1 MTTSVRPK
9 VAAVLLI
16 ALLIGSLGIITMNSN
31 DDEVNEPVD
40 GVNEEVHDHS
50 SHDHGAPIVVAL
62 LQENDDGN
70 WSVLGGVAH
79 AYPDLVRVSVTATS
93 GTVSETIAV
102 LESTDIDDGG
112 AWRVDLSSN
121 LTDGTPWASL
131 QIVAT
136 DVGANTT
143 SEPLILTRTTSDGS
157 DEDETEPTPRSE
169 QCLDSHAN
177 LAMHTHPFM
186 ELTVNNTA
194 VPIPSDLGIDTTA
207 CPGAMHLLHTHDT
220 SGKLHVEGYEAFT
233 PTAEL
238 FFAVWNISYPDSTT
252 LDPLF
257 LDAQNVSITVD
268 GTAYVG
274 PWSAL
279 DLLDGETTRIVH
291 DATRPDTDGDGVPD
305 QEDGCEGHDD
315 SVDEDEDGIP
325 DGCDDDIQS
334 DTDGDGVSDDLDMCE
349 GHDDG
354 VDEDDD
360 GIPDGCDDEIRQQYD
375 ASDLAEFW
383 MDVFLCQHGSGTG
396 IDDLNTTENDAHVC
410 EVSVTVVEDNVSLSM
425 NGLPNHDLESGPGCC
440 AAAQDYTILIPR
452 TPVNDTTG
460 GHDAT
465 NCPEANGAFAC
476 APERGEVAF
485 ALNGVPIYGPEDG
498 PGGDAVA
505 SHHGVYEEDRQEIWL
520 GLCHGHSGPG
530 GAYHYHAD
538 GNCMH
543 WHPEEGETWLDYEW
557 PGNDTSNTSSDVIGI
572 AFDGYPIYGAF
583 GDVGNG
589 TVAEMTSSYRLK
601 PGETGYNGIDD
612 YEYVEGLG
620 DLDVCNGHFGPTPD
634 FPNGI
639 YHYHSTM
646 VNGEGEMGFPYFLI
660 CYRGVVDEALLGGG
674 GNGNG
679 NGNGPCAG
687 HGETWGPGIGPPP
700 AGCGG
705 QGQGGQS
712 TEPVLVPTLAFDMSV
727 VLMLGLLAVGAWR
740 LRRR

>member
-1 MTTSVRPK
+1 MSTTARPK
-9 VAAVLLI
+9 VAAALLI
-16 ALLIGSLGIITMNSN
+16 ALLIGSLGIITMNA
-31 DDEVNEPVD
+31 DENEVEEPVD
-40 GVNEEVHDHS
+40 DVDEDVHDHS

-62 LQENDDGN
+62 LQENDNEN
-70 WSVLGGVAH
+70 WSVIGGVAH
-79 AYPDLVRVSVTATS
+79 AYPDLVRVTVTAMA
-93 GTVSETIAV
+93 GDASETVAV
-102 LESTDIDDGG
+102 LESADIDEGG
-112 AWRVDLSSN
+112 AWTVELSSN
-121 LTDGTPWASL
+121 LSDGTAWDSL
-131 QIVAT
+131 HIIAT
-136 DVGANTT
+136 DVGSNTT
-143 SEPLILTRTTSDGS
+143 AEPLVLTRTSD
-157 DEDETEPTPRSE
+157 DVEEDDPESTPRSE

-186 ELTVNNTA
+186 ELTVNNTQ

-238 FFAVWNISYPDSTT
+238 FFAIWNISYPDSTT

-257 LDAQNVSITVD
+257 LDAQNVTITVD
-268 GTAYVG
+268 GTVYVG
-274 PWSAL
+274 PWSGL

-305 QEDGCEGHDD
+305 DFDTCEGHDD
-315 SVDEDEDGIP
+315 NVDEDQDGLA
-325 DGCDDDIQS
+325 DGCD
-334 DTDGDGVSDDLDMCE
+334 G
-349 GHDDG
+349 
-354 VDEDDD
+354 
-360 GIPDGCDDEIRQQYD
+360 EIRRQYD
-375 ASDLAEFW
+375 ATDLAEFW
-383 MDVFLCQHGSGTG
+383 QDVFLCQHGSGTG
-396 IDDLNTTENDAHVC
+396 IDDLNTTEHDDHIC
-410 EVSVTVVEDNVSLSM
+410 EVTVTVVGDNVSLTM

-440 AAAQDYTILIPR
+440 ATAQDYTILVPR
-452 TPVNDTTG
+452 SPVNDTTG

-476 APERGEVAF
+476 APDRGEVAF

-520 GLCHGHSGPG
+520 GLCHAHSGPG
-530 GAYHYHAD
+530 GTYHYHAD

-543 WHPEEGETWLDYEW
+543 WHPEENETWLDYEW
-557 PGNDTSNTSSDVIGI
+557 PGNTTTNTSSEVIGL
-572 AFDGYPIYGAF
+572 AFDGYPIYGAY

-589 TVAEMTSSYRLK
+589 TIEEMTSSYRLK
-601 PGETGYNGIDD
+601 DGETGYNGIDD
-612 YEYVEGLG
+612 YEYVQGLG
-620 DLDVCNGHFGPTPD
+620 HLDVCNGHFGPTPD

-646 VNGEGEMGFPYFLI
+646 VNGDGDMGFPYFLI

-674 GNGNG
+674 GNGDDA
-679 NGNGPCAG
+679 CAG

-700 AGCGG
+700 EGCE
-705 QGQGGQS
+705 QGPPPGGQS
-712 TEPVLVPTLAFDMSV
+712 TDAVLVPSMRIDLSV

-740 LRRR
+740 LRR

>member
-16 ALLIGSLGIITMNSN
+16 ALLIGSLGIITMNSD

-40 GVNEEVHDHS
+40 DVNEEVHDHS

-93 GTVSETIAV
+93 GTVSQTVAV

-112 AWRVDLSSN
+112 SWRVDLSSN
-121 LTDGTPWASL
+121 LSDGTPWESL
-131 QIVAT
+131 HIVAT

-143 SEPLILTRTTSDGS
+143 SEPLVLTRAPSDGS
-157 DEDETEPTPRSE
+157 DEDEAESTPRSE

-257 LDAQNVSITVD
+257 LDAQNVTITVD

-305 QEDGCEGHDD
+305 DSDTCEGHDD
-315 SVDEDEDGIP
+315 SVDEDE
-325 DGCDDDIQS
+325 
-334 DTDGDGVSDDLDMCE
+334 
-349 GHDDG
+349 
-354 VDEDDD
+354 D

-383 MDVFLCQHGSGTG
+383 MDVFLCQHGTGTG

-410 EVSVTVVEDNVSLSM
+410 EVSVTVVGDNVSLSM

-440 AAAQDYTILIPR
+440 AAAQDYTILVPR

-476 APERGEVAF
+476 APERGEIAF

-557 PGNDTSNTSSDVIGI
+557 PGNNTTNTSSEVIGI

-583 GDVGNG
+583 GDIGNG

-646 VNGEGEMGFPYFLI
+646 VNGEGDMGFPYFLI

>member
-1 MTTSVRPK
+1 MTSTTRPK
-9 VAAVLLI
+9 ISAGVLV
-16 ALLIGSLGIITMNSN
+16 ALLVVGLGIITMNAD
-31 DDEVNEPVD
+31 DDEVNEPVED
-40 GVNEEVHDHS
+40 VTEEVHDHS

-62 LQENDDGN
+62 LQENENGN

-79 AYPDLVRVSVTATS
+79 AYPDLVRVTVNAVS
-93 GTVSETIAV
+93 GDASETVAV
-102 LESTDIDDGG
+102 LESMEIDEGG
-112 AWRVDLSSN
+112 AWSLNLSSN
-121 LTDGTPWASL
+121 MTDGTPWESL
-131 QIVAT
+131 HITAT
-136 DVGANTT
+136 DVGSNTS
-143 SEPLILTRTTSDGS
+143 SEPLVLMRTTDDGS
-157 DEDETEPTPRSE
+157 GEDDVVTTPRSE

-186 ELTVNNTA
+186 ELTVNNST
-194 VPIPSDLGIDTTA
+194 VPIPADLGIDTTA

-220 SGKLHVEGYEAFT
+220 TGKLHVEGYEAFT

-238 FFAVWNISYPDSTT
+238 FFAVWNISYPSSAALNALFD
-252 LDPLF
+252 DPH
-257 LDAQNVSITVD
+257 NVSVTVN
-268 GTAYVG
+268 GAAYLG
-274 PWSAL
+274 PWSEL
-279 DLLDGETTRIVH
+279 NLFDGETTSIVH
-291 DATRPDTDGDGVPD
+291 DATKPDTDGDGVPD
-305 QEDGCEGHDD
+305 VRDMCEGHDD
-315 SVDEDEDGIP
+315 TVDEDEDGII
-325 DGCDDDIQS
+325 DGCDN
-334 DTDGDGVSDDLDMCE
+334 
-349 GHDDG
+349 
-354 VDEDDD
+354 
-360 GIPDGCDDEIRQQYD
+360 EIRRHYD
-375 ASDLAEFW
+375 ASDLAAFW
-383 MDVFLCQHGSGTG
+383 QDVFLCQHGSGTG

-410 EVSVTVVEDNVSLSM
+410 EVTVTVDGDNVSLSM

-440 AAAQDYTILIPR
+440 AAAQDYTILVPR
-452 TPVNDTTG
+452 SPVNDTTG

-465 NCPEANGAFAC
+465 NCPEANGAFTC
-476 APERGEVAF
+476 APDRGEVAF

-505 SHHGVYEEDRQEIWL
+505 SHHGVYDEDRQEIWL
-520 GLCHGHSGPG
+520 GLCHAHSGPG

-543 WHPEEGETWLDYEW
+543 WHPEEGKTWLDYEW

-601 PGETGYNGIDD
+601 AGETGYNGIDD

-620 DLDVCNGHFGPTPD
+620 HLDVCNGHFGPTPD

-660 CYRGVVDEALLGGG
+660 CYRGVVDEALLGGE

-679 NGNGPCAG
+679 DDACAG

-705 QGQGGQS
+705 QGQAGGQS
-712 TEPVLVPTLAFDMSV
+712 SDTVLVPTLAFDMSF

-740 LRRR
+740 LRQR

>member
-1 MTTSVRPK
+1 MTTTARPQI
-9 VAAVLLI
+9 AAIVLI
-16 ALLIGSLGIITMNSN
+16 GLLVGSLGIITLNT
-31 DDEVNEPVD
+31 DEKEVDEPVD
-40 GVNEEVHDHS
+40 DVNDEVHDHS

-70 WSVLGGVAH
+70 WSILGGVAH
-79 AYPDLVRVSVTATS
+79 AYPDLVQVTVTATTAT
-93 GTVSETIAV
+93 GTETVAV
-102 LESTDIDDGG
+102 LESADIDEAG
-112 AWRVDLSSN
+112 AWSVELSSN
-121 LTDGTPWASL
+121 LSDGNAWDSL
-131 QIVAT
+131 HITAT

-143 SEPLILTRTTSDGS
+143 SEPLVLTRTTSDNN
-157 DEDETEPTPRSE
+157 EEETPESTPRSE

-186 ELTVNNTA
+186 ELVVNGTA
-194 VPIPSDLGIDTTA
+194 ISIPSNLGIDTSA
-207 CPGAMHLLHTHDT
+207 CPNAMHLLHTHDT
-220 SGKLHVEGYEAFT
+220 SGKLHVEGYDAFT
-233 PTAEL
+233 PTADL
-238 FFAVWNISYPDSTT
+238 FFAVWNLSYPDSTT

-257 LDAQNVSITVD
+257 LDVQNVSITVD
-268 GTAYVG
+268 GATYTG

-305 QEDGCEGHDD
+305 DLDACEGHDD
-315 SVDEDEDGIP
+315 NVDEDEDGIP
-325 DGCDDDIQS
+325 DGCDD
-334 DTDGDGVSDDLDMCE
+334 
-349 GHDDG
+349 
-354 VDEDDD
+354 
-360 GIPDGCDDEIRQQYD
+360 EIRKQYD

-396 IDDLNTTENDAHVC
+396 IDDLNTTENDGHIC
-410 EVSVTVVEDNVSLSM
+410 EVTVTVVGDNVSLSM

-440 AAAQDYTILIPR
+440 AAAQDYTILVPR
-452 TPVNDTTG
+452 SPVNDTMG

-476 APERGEVAF
+476 APDRGEVAF

-520 GLCHGHSGPG
+520 GLCHAHSGPG

-557 PGNDTSNTSSDVIGI
+557 PGNTTTNTSSEVIGI
-572 AFDGYPIYGAF
+572 AFDGYPIYGAY
-583 GDVGNG
+583 GDAGNG
-589 TVAEMTSSYRLK
+589 TIEEMTSSYRLK
-601 PGETGYNGIDD
+601 AGETGYNGIDD

-620 DLDVCNGHFGPTPD
+620 HLDVCNGHFGPTPD

-646 VNGEGEMGFPYFLI
+646 VNGEGDMGFPYFLI

-674 GNGNG
+674 GGNG
-679 NGNGPCAG
+679 DDACAG

-700 AGCGG
+700 EGCDPGPPP
-705 QGQGGQS
+705 GGQS
-712 TEPVLVPTLAFDMSV
+712 TEPVLVPTLRIDMSI
-727 VLMLGLLAVGAWR
+727 VLIVAVLVGAAWR
-740 LRRR
+740 LRR